1 MLVFVSVSLQST
13 KMTRIGSVTIL
24 YGMLTLKSITLP
36 LHTSAFRS
44 LFLYQHSTYKEGDS
58 QPGRITDKQKN
69 SLDPGSLGRGQH

>member
-1 MLVFVSVSLQST
+1 MLVFVSSVSLQST

-44 LFLYQHSTYKEGDS
+44 LFLYQHSTHVLMHTTY
-58 QPGRITDKQKN
+58 N
-69 SLDPGSLGRGQH
+69 LCH

>member
-1 MLVFVSVSLQST
+1 MEFILMLVFVSVSLQST

-44 LFLYQHSTYKEGDS
+44 LFLYQHSTHVLMHTTY
-58 QPGRITDKQKN
+58 N
-69 SLDPGSLGRGQH
+69 LCH